1 MATTVYDPKK
11 CKISWGAPIDSGIAD
26 GTFIKASRDGA
37 STTKQVGSDGSVVFS
52 RSHDKSGKAELTIQ
66 RASAVNAYLSA
77 QLKAWEAGTGG
88 KFPFFVADL
97 NGASLVMAPH
107 AVLEKPADFERGK
120 EHGNVTWTFL
130 LDDVEIVE
138 AGFEVA

>member
-1 MATTVYDPKK
+1 MATVPYDPKK
-11 CKISWGAPIDSGIAD
+11 CKISWGIPLDSGIAD
-26 GTFIKASRDGA
+26 GTFIKASRDSA

-52 RSHDKSGKAELTIQ
+52 RSHDHSGKAELTIQ

-77 QLKAWEAGTGG
+77 QLKAWEAGEGG
-88 KFPFFVADL
+88 MFPFFVADL
-97 NGASLVMAPH
+97 NGASLVMAPN

-120 EHGNVTWTFL
+120 EHSNVTWTFL

-138 AGFEVA
+138 AGMEA